1 MPYDLRGLTRF
12 TQIALALQAAVSVL
26 ALAFAERLAAA
37 AEDDALVAAIGL
49 AQMLTFLV
57 AAVCFLTWTYR
68 AKANGNATG
77 ARGVS
82 FSPAFATWSYFIPL
96 VNLVVPVQAMQ
107 ELHKT
112 SSGAHDWE
120 AESGLGL
127 IWLWWFFWIVGNIA
141 GTIVFRFM
149 TMEDAPDMGDFAVT
163 LGMISD
169 LGTLLASLALIRI
182 VGTIS
187 ARLMHL
193 RDTMQFA

>member
-1 MPYDLRGLTRF
+1 MPYELGTLTRV
-12 TQIALALQAAVSVL
+12 TQIALAIQVVVSAVAV
-26 ALAFAERLAAA
+26 AFAERLAQPT
-37 AEDDALVAAIGL
+37 EDDALAAAIAL
-49 AQMLTFLV
+49 AQMAAFLF

-77 ARGVS
+77 AKGVS

-96 VNLVVPVQAMQ
+96 VNLIVPVQAMQ

-112 SSGAHDWE
+112 ASGARDWE
-120 AESGLGL
+120 AESSSGL
-127 IWLWWFFWIVGNIA
+127 IWLWWFFWIVGNLA
-141 GTIVFRFM
+141 GVVVFRLM
-149 TMEDAPDMGDFAVT
+149 TTDESPDLGDFAAT
-163 LGMISD
+163 LGMASD

-187 ARLMHL
+187 ARLIHL